1 MTPAEPPA
9 SSRDGAA
16 KDVSAGVTL
25 GLVSVPDGLA
35 MGLFA
40 GLNPVAGLYGY
51 LVGTVTGALATSSVL
66 MSVQVTGAMAVLISD
81 VPELHGAQ
89 DPARALATLGLL
101 TGAVMLVAGVLR
113 LGTLVRFVPNA
124 VLTGFVNAVAVN
136 IVLGQLANFTG
147 YQSGQGNRVTRA
159 VDTVLSLGSL
169 HWPTVSI
176 GSATIALIIAL
187 ERTPLRS
194 LGLLVAV
201 AVASAAA
208 VMFVPFEAV
217 QQLRDVTNIPS
228 SLPRPVLPMFGLVPA
243 LLLPAVALAFVG
255 LVQGAAISQTV
266 ANPDGTFPDVSGD
279 FRGQGIANVSGAN
292 RRSGAHHVPFPH
304 LFMAAAVTLVVTMFV
319 VSLTAAGLS
328 VTKAD
333 RCTDPVAITA
343 RAVSV
348 CGEGDMVSEQEL
360 VRAR

>member
-16 KDVSAGVTL
+16 KDVTAGVTL

-89 DPARALATLGLL
+89 DTARALATLGLL

-136 IVLGQLANFTG
+136 IVL
-147 YQSGQGNRVTRA
+147 
-159 VDTVLSLGSL
+159 
-169 HWPTVSI
+169 
-176 GSATIALIIAL
+176 IIAL

-208 VMFVPFEAV
+208 VMYVPFEGV
-217 QQLRDVTNIPS
+217 QQLRDVTDIPG